1 MLDLHDL
8 GMRQT
13 GNESWARS
21 LSSALLA
28 LDGPGSYDVAVTSA
42 ADADDLRRAE
52 GRP

>member
-8 GMRQT
+8 GIRQT

-42 ADADDLRRAE
+42 ADADAAPRE